1 MLRKVL
7 HAKLH
12 HAKVDRCEPE
22 YVGSLTIDS
31 EIMTLCGICPNES
44 LIVSDVDNG
53 ARFETY
59 ALAGE
64 WGSREFVVNGGA
76 AHLVNPG
83 DRLIVMA
90 FEYVH
95 GEELPR
101 HGATVLVFDGENQI
115 ARTLTIPSRLPARK

>member
-1 MLRKVL
+1 VARKLL

-12 HAKVDRCEPE
+12 HARVDRCEPE

-31 EIMTLCGICPNES
+31 EIMAQVGIRPNEAVT
-44 LIVSDVDNG
+44 VSDVDNG

-64 WGSREFVVNGGA
+64 WGSREFIVNGGA

-90 FEYVH
+90 FEYVDGAEMDSH
-95 GEELPR
+95 Q
-101 HGATVLVFDGENQI
+101 ATVLVFDERNRV
-115 ARTLTIPSRLPARK
+115 ARTLTVPSRLPTKK

>member
-1 MLRKVL
+1 MARKVL

-12 HAKVDRCEPE
+12 HPAVVRCEPE
-22 YVGSLTIDS
+22 YVGSLTIDA
-31 EIMTLCGICPNES
+31 EVLALCGIRPNEA

-64 WGSREFVVNGGA
+64 WGAREFVVNGGA
-76 AHLVNPG
+76 ARLVRPG

-90 FEYVH
+90 FEYV
-95 GEELPR
+95 EPADLDR
-101 HGATVLVFDGENQI
+101 HQATVLVFGDGNQI
-115 ARTLTIPSRLPARK
+115 ARTLTVPSRLPARG

>member
-1 MLRKVL
+1 VARKVL

-31 EIMTLCGICPNES
+31 EIMTLCGIRPNEAVT
-44 LIVSDVDNG
+44 VSDVDNG

-64 WGSREFVVNGGA
+64 WGSREFIVNGGA

-90 FEYVH
+90 FEYVD
-95 GEELPR
+95 GPELDT
-101 HGATVLVFDGENQI
+101 HAATVLVFDGDNQVT
-115 ARTLTIPSRLPARK
+115 RTLTIPSKLPPAK